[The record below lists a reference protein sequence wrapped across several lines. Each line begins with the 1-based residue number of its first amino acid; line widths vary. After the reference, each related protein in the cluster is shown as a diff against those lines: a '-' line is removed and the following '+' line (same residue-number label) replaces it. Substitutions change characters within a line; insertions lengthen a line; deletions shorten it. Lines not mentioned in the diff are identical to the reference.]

1 MATTSRSSIITDRQ
15 NPAGMLDWLRTHD
28 PRFAALRRAGRAAIV
43 MPSMFAIGD
52 KVIGNPTIATFA
64 AFGSFAMI
72 LLVDFPGP
80 IRARLQAQITLAVA
94 CGVFISLATLCSNT
108 DVLAA
113 LAMAVVGFGILFAG
127 VVSSTLAGAT
137 TTLLLSF
144 ILPVSLPGPASQI
157 PDRLAGWGL
166 ASLASLFAIT
176 LLWPAPARDPVRSA
190 AIAACRAMAARL
202 RADVAQMLEGADP
215 AVAREASAKAIQALD
230 TTFFATPYRPTGLST
245 AARTIVRLVDELKWL
260 HSVVTTGKPTS
271 HVDRNACAVKKA
283 AAALLDRGADLLD
296 APRSDRVPLHDGQM
310 ELDARLGEL
319 ERGHVE
325 LDGNAISALDP
336 GFRAQEIAFVV
347 AQIARN
353 VDLASAA
360 ERRSWVDQLLGRPP
374 AGLAGPL
381 TAAQERAGAHVERH
395 SLWLQNSIRG
405 AIALAV
411 AVFIADA
418 TGAQHAFWVVF
429 GTLAVLRSN
438 ALATGQNILRAVLG
452 TCAGFA
458 IGGALVALIGTN
470 TTILWILL
478 PFVVLF
484 AGFAPAAIS
493 FAVGQAA
500 FTLVLLIL
508 FNIIAPE
515 GWRIGLVR
523 IEDVLLGCGISL
535 LVGLLFWPRGAASA
549 LNKALAEAYADSAR
563 HLAAAVRYGVDGEP
577 GGSESIL
584 AAAASRRLDDT
595 FRSYLAERGS
605 KPLPL
610 ADVTSLVTGVVGLRL
625 AGDAVL
631 DLWMRD
637 GGGQGDKAAARTELL
652 AGSERVSG
660 WYDAFAKALTGRGE
674 VPAPLDAD
682 ATADSRLIAAAGEG
696 ETAVR
701 LIWTGDHLDAARR
714 LQSTLAGPGREM
726 A

>member
-1 MATTSRSSIITDRQ
+1 MCRCTTASRSSTR
-15 NPAGMLDWLRTHD
+15 
-28 PRFAALRRAGRAAIV
+28 
-43 MPSMFAIGD
+43 
-52 KVIGNPTIATFA
+52 
-64 AFGSFAMI
+64 
-72 LLVDFPGP
+72 
-80 IRARLQAQITLAVA
+80 
-94 CGVFISLATLCSNT
+94 
-108 DVLAA
+108 
-113 LAMAVVGFGILFAG
+113 
-127 VVSSTLAGAT
+127 
-137 TTLLLSF
+137 
-144 ILPVSLPGPASQI
+144 
-157 PDRLAGWGL
+157 
-166 ASLASLFAIT
+166 
-176 LLWPAPARDPVRSA
+176 
-190 AIAACRAMAARL
+190 
-202 RADVAQMLEGADP
+202 
-215 AVAREASAKAIQALD
+215 
-230 TTFFATPYRPTGLST
+230 
-245 AARTIVRLVDELKWL
+245 
-260 HSVVTTGKPTS
+260 
-271 HVDRNACAVKKA
+271 
-283 AAALLDRGADLLD
+283 
-296 APRSDRVPLHDGQM
+296 
-310 ELDARLGEL
+310 RLGEL

-353 VDLASAA
+353 IDLAAAA
-360 ERRSWVDQLLGRPP
+360 ERRSWLDQLLGRPP

-381 TAAQERAGAHVERH
+381 SAAQERAGAHVERH

-405 AIALAV
+405 AIALAL
-411 AVFIADA
+411 AVFIAEA

-452 TCAGFA
+452 TCIGFA

-493 FAVGQAA
+493 FAAGQAA

-584 AAAASRRLDDT
+584 AAA
-595 FRSYLAERGS
+595 
-605 KPLPL
+605 
-610 ADVTSLVTGVVGLRL
+610 RL
-625 AGDAVL
+625 AP
-631 DLWMRD
+631 
-637 GGGQGDKAAARTELL
+637 AR
-652 AGSERVSG
+652 RH
-660 WYDAFAKALTGRGE
+660 
-674 VPAPLDAD
+674 VPQLPRRARPEA
-682 ATADSRLIAAAGEG
+682 AAAGRGDEPG
-696 ETAVR
+696 ERRRRTAAGGRRGARPVDARRRRRRRQGGRARRAAGAKRARDRLVRRLRRGLDGPRPGPGAAGRRTRPPTAGSSPLPARARPAVR

-714 LQSTLAGPGREM
+714 LQGTLAAAGAGQ
-726 A
+726 ATA